1 MFRDKVTEKNER
13 GKDIDLSQKK
23 TSKGLI
29 TMLKITNSKE
39 VIELFDM
46 EHGHDIRSYIKRN
59 NVTSVD
65 GLEPF
70 VYSLIEQ
77 IDNGLDDL
85 ELPTIE
91 YHIILRFIHEVEYL
105 SYKIAEYYTDEI
117 LSLIHISE
125 PTRPY

>member
-1 MFRDKVTEKNER
+1 M
-13 GKDIDLSQKK
+13 I
-23 TSKGLI
+23 
-29 TMLKITNSKE
+29 KITNSKE

-59 NVTSVD
+59 NVASVD

-77 IDNGLDDL
+77 LDESL
-85 ELPTIE
+85 NNYELPTIE

-117 LSLIHISE
+117 SEQVEIIESE
-125 PTRPY
+125 PYNSYTTGMDNSKFI